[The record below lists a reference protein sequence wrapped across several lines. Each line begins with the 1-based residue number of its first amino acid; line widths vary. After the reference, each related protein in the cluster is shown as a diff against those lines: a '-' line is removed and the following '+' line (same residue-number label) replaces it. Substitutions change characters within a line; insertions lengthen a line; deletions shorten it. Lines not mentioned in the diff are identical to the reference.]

1 MPKKT
6 FLILIILC
14 ISSLVKAQTTDDV
27 YNLYLDFNLKKFE
40 GDATKALQIGEQILP
55 NVDKLPAK
63 SRMMFY
69 NGIAKLYE
77 DDEQFVEA
85 IPLYEKVAA
94 AQPDYYVA
102 HRALGYLYLKP
113 ADALYTKLQASPGDK
128 EIAVAYK
135 VAALKALPHL
145 EKAQACDPSDETLA
159 TIKTLYTNIHDEV
172 GLRSLNARLKGL
184 SKSCLDILSE

>member
-1 MPKKT
+1 MPKKI

-14 ISSLVKAQTTDDV
+14 ISSLAKAQTADDV
-27 YNLYLDFNLKKFE
+27 YNLYLDFNLKRFE
-40 GDATKALQIGEQILP
+40 GDAEKALQIGENILP
-55 NVDKLPAK
+55 NADKLPAK
-63 SRMMFY
+63 SQVMFY

-77 DDEQFVEA
+77 DDEQSVEA

-102 HRALGYLYLKP
+102 HRALGYLYLKH
-113 ADALYTKLQASPGDK
+113 ADELYTKLQAAPGDK
-128 EIAVAYK
+128 EIAAAYK
-135 VAALKALPHL
+135 ATVLKALPHL

-159 TIKTLYTNIHDEV
+159 LIKTLYTNIHDDAD
-172 GLRSLNARLKGL
+172 LQSLNARLKAL

>member
-1 MPKKT
+1 MPKKA

-14 ISSLVKAQTTDDV
+14 ISSLVKAQTADEV
-27 YNLYLDFNLKKFE
+27 YNLYLDFNLKRFE
-40 GDATKALQIGEQILP
+40 GDVTKALQIGENILP

-63 SRMMFY
+63 SQVMFY

-77 DDEQFVEA
+77 DGEQSLEA
-85 IPLYEKVAA
+85 IPLYEKVVT

-128 EIAVAYK
+128 EIGAAYK
-135 VAALKALPHL
+135 AAVLKALPHL

-159 TIKTLYTNIHDEV
+159 TIKTLYTNIHDDA
-172 GLRSLNARLKGL
+172 GLRLLTARLKEL
-184 SKSCLDILSE
+184 SKKCLDILSE

>member
-14 ISSLVKAQTTDDV
+14 ISSLVKAQTADDV
-27 YNLYLDFNLKKFE
+27 YNLYLDFNLKRFE
-40 GDATKALQIGEQILP
+40 GDATKALQIGENILP

-63 SRMMFY
+63 SQVMFY

-77 DDEQFVEA
+77 DDEQSVEA
-85 IPLYEKVAA
+85 IPLYEKVATA
-94 AQPDYYVA
+94 RPDYYVA

-113 ADALYTKLQASPGDK
+113 ADALHTKLQSSPDDK
-128 EIAVAYK
+128 ETGAAYK
-135 VAALKALPHL
+135 AAVLKALPHL

-159 TIKTLYTNIHDEV
+159 TIKTLYTNIHDDV
-172 GLRSLNARLKGL
+172 GLRSLNARLKEL
-184 SKSCLDILSE
+184 SKKCLDILSE

>member
-6 FLILIILC
+6 FLILLILC
-14 ISSLVKAQTTDDV
+14 ISSLVKAQTADDV
-27 YNLYLDFNLKKFE
+27 YNLYLDFNLKRFE

-55 NVDKLPAK
+55 NVNKLPAK
-63 SRMMFY
+63 SRVMFY
-69 NGIAKLYE
+69 NGFAKLYE
-77 DDEQFVEA
+77 DDEQSIEA
-85 IPLYEKVAA
+85 IPLYEKVAT

-102 HRALGYLYLKP
+102 HRALGYLYLKL

-128 EIAVAYK
+128 EIAAAYK

-172 GLRSLNARLKGL
+172 GLRSLNARLKAL